1 MIRQISFIFY
11 ALAVFAFPA
20 TAQNAA
26 EIAKA
31 ESGESCSGCN
41 LFQADLSYTEMRNLS
56 FSGARLR
63 QSDMSLATMDGVNF
77 SAANL
82 SIANLYGGRF
92 TGANFENADLTDA
105 TLVGGSFI
113 NADFSNANL
122 TNANLSGAE
131 MSKSIGLTQGQ
142 LDLAC
147 GDETTQLPSGLKV
160 QQCR

>member
-1 MIRQISFIFY
+1 MLRHIGFIFT
-11 ALAVFAFPA
+11 ALALFAVPA
-20 TAQNAA
+20 IAQDAS

-31 ESGESCSGCN
+31 KSGENCSGCN
-41 LFQADLSYTEMRNLS
+41 LFQADLSYLQIRNVS
-56 FSGARLR
+56 FSAARLR
-63 QSDMSLATMDGVNF
+63 QSNMSLATMDGVNF

-92 TGANFENADLTDA
+92 TGASFENADLTDA

-113 NADFSNANL
+113 NADFSGSNL

-131 MSKSIGLTQGQ
+131 MSKATGLTQGQ

-147 GDETTQLPSGLKV
+147 GDDTTQLPSGLKV
-160 QQCR
+160 QQCG